1 MSKGNNACNWRR
13 TALAAKERHDR
24 RVHLDR
30 ALAFFDVLLAG
41 AAVVVERNETL
52 HRPRQVGDDKADAR
66 IKLTWMLLDLGHHSS
81 GLCP

>member
-1 MSKGNNACNWRR
+1 
-13 TALAAKERHDR
+13 
-24 RVHLDR
+24 
-30 ALAFFDVLLAG
+30 
-41 AAVVVERNETL
+41 VVVERNETL